1 MSVRVLIVD
10 DSATMRGLIAAT
22 LGRDPAISVVGEAA
36 DPLEARQA
44 IKTLDPDVVT
54 LDVEMP
60 NMNGLDFLEK
70 IMRLRPTRVIM
81 VSTMTERGASTT
93 IKALEIGAF
102 DCVAKPS
109 AKDPRSFDELPAKIK
124 AIAASPIGRHEPS
137 RLEQPRQESA
147 SAPALRREPQ
157 IAASRYSPDGRL
169 VAIGS
174 STGGVEALLAIL
186 SHFPENCPPTIVT
199 QHMPPVFTASFAAR
213 LDRLCKPQV
222 TEATDGAPILPGHV
236 YLAPGGDAHLEVA
249 RRASGYRCRLVDAEA
264 VNGHRPSVD
273 VLFNSVAQS
282 AGRNSLG
289 VILTGMGR
297 DGAAGLLAMRKIGA
311 ETIGQDEATSLVYGM
326 PKAAFEIGGVGKQL
340 ALQRIAAHIL
350 NSTNQ

>member
-1 MSVRVLIVD
+1 MTVRVLIVD

-22 LGRDPAISVVGEAA
+22 LCRDPAISVVGEAA
-36 DPLEARQA
+36 DPLEARHA

-60 NMNGLDFLEK
+60 NMNGLEFLEK

-109 AKDPRSFDELPAKIK
+109 SKDPRSFDELPAKIK
-124 AIAASPIGRHEPS
+124 AIAASPIGRHEPY
-137 RLEQPRQESA
+137 RAEPIRVEPA
-147 SAPALRREPQ
+147 AALRREPQ
-157 IAASRYSPDGRL
+157 AAASRYSPDGRL

-174 STGGVEALLAIL
+174 STGGVEALLTIL
-186 SHFPENCPPTIVT
+186 AQFPENCPPTIVT

-213 LDRLCKPQV
+213 LDRMCKPHV
-222 TEATDGAPILPGHV
+222 AEAVDGAPILPGRV
-236 YLAPGGDAHLEVA
+236 YLAPGGVSHLEVVKHVG
-249 RRASGYRCRLVDAEA
+249 GYRCRLTNAEA

-282 AGRNSLG
+282 AGRNALG

-297 DGAAGLLAMRKIGA
+297 DGAQGLLAMRKIGA
-311 ETIGQDEATSLVYGM
+311 ETIGQDEASSLVYGM
-326 PKAAFEIGGVGKQL
+326 PKAAFEIGGVGRQL
-340 ALQRIAAHIL
+340 TLQRIAAHIL
-350 NSTNQ
+350 TSTNQ

>member
-1 MSVRVLIVD
+1 MPVRVLIVD
-10 DSATMRGLIAAT
+10 DSPTMRGLIAAT
-22 LGRDPAISVVGEAA
+22 LCRDPAISVVGEAA

-81 VSTMTERGASTT
+81 ISTMTERGASTT

-109 AKDPRSFDELPAKIK
+109 SKDPRSFDELPAKVK
-124 AIAASPIGRHEPS
+124 AIAASPMGAREPI
-137 RLEQPRQESA
+137 RVEQPASAAAPRQE
-147 SAPALRREPQ
+147 PQ
-157 IAASRYSPDGRL
+157 TAASRYSPDGRL

-174 STGGVEALLAIL
+174 STGGVEALLTIL

-222 TEATDGAPILPGHV
+222 AEAADGAPILPGRV
-236 YLAPGGDAHLEVA
+236 YLAPGGAAHLEVA
-249 RRASGYRCRLVDAEA
+249 KHAGGYRCRLVNAEA

-282 AGRNSLG
+282 AGRSSLG

-311 ETIGQDEATSLVYGM
+311 ETIGQDEASSLVYGM
-326 PKAAFEIGGVGKQL
+326 PKAAFEIGAVGKQL